1 MDRSQIW
8 GLIGC
13 MVVELKIEEDGFMFI
28 SLRIGLLCV
37 TLILI
42 HLLCVCVVGGHFLG
56 ARDGV

>member
-1 MDRSQIW
+1 
-8 GLIGC
+8 